1 MAFWLRNKRLHPS
14 RTLSTEQRLLLLLA
28 RGRLTDSIR
37 AQVRSLLGQALSWP
51 LLLQQAEIYEVTPL
65 LYHHLRQLG
74 FPSVPDAAA
83 SELGA
88 AYRMN
93 ALRNTLLVRELTAV
107 MQRFGAAG
115 VPVMPLKGVA
125 LAASLYGDPTL
136 RVCADLDIL
145 VPRME
150 VGQAYQLLQAMGY
163 DGASG
168 EFMSE
173 SFQRQLLKTSIEYAL
188 TRRDWG
194 FRYITELHWGI
205 FLGALSER
213 VALET
218 LWAEAYTTPIFGVKA
233 FQPSAEWMFLC
244 LAVHAARHQWKG
256 LKWLGDIHELCTW
269 TAIDWAK
276 VRFDAERVGW
286 EHVVELTLSAC
297 HILFDTP
304 IPPHFSFRP
313 LPPWV
318 HLFPADLLYAEPWR
332 DVLAISRLFTSLPAQ
347 WRYLLRVLLVP
358 TAAER
363 RLIHL
368 PSALGMLYYPLRLL
382 RVAIKHGWRVCVC
395 YRQPLTNARSRP
407 RQARRTVSPGSV
419 K

>member
-1 MAFWLRNKRLHPS
+1 MMTPS
-14 RTLSTEQRLLLLLA
+14 QGNARAQSLPTMSAEQRLLLLLA
-28 RGRLTDSIR
+28 RGRLTESIR
-37 AQVRSLLGQALSWP
+37 AQARSLLGQALSWP
-51 LLLQQAEIYEVTPL
+51 LLLQQARMYEVTPL
-65 LYHHLRQLG
+65 FYHHLRQLG
-74 FPSVPDAAA
+74 FPSVPEAAA
-83 SELGA
+83 AELGA

-107 MQRFGAAG
+107 MRRLGASG

-125 LAASLYGDPTL
+125 LAASLYGDPAL

-145 VPRME
+145 VPRVQ
-150 VGQAYQLLQAMGY
+150 VGQAYQVLQAMGY

-168 EFMSE
+168 ECMSE
-173 SFQRQLLKTSIEYAL
+173 SFQRRLLKTSIEYAL
-188 TRRDWG
+188 TRRDRG
-194 FRYITELHWGI
+194 FRHVAELHWGI
-205 FLGALSER
+205 FLGAPSEC
-213 VALET
+213 AAIET
-218 LWAEAYTTPIFGVKA
+218 LWAEARATPIFGVKA
-233 FQPSAEWMFLC
+233 FQPSPEWAFLC

-256 LKWLGDIHELCTW
+256 LKWLADIHELCTR

-276 VRFDAERVGW
+276 VRFEAERVGW
-286 EHVVELTLSAC
+286 EYVAELTLSAC
-297 HILFDTP
+297 HTLFETT

-332 DVLAISRLFTSLPAQ
+332 DVLAVSRLLTSLPAR

-363 RLIHL
+363 RLIRL

-382 RVAIKHGWRVCVC
+382 RVAMKHGWRVCVS
-395 YRQPLTNARSRP
+395 YRQPLTNARP
-407 RQARRTVSPGSV
+407 RL
-419 K
+419 

>member
-1 MAFWLRNKRLHPS
+1 MMAVSQSNARAQSSPTMS
-14 RTLSTEQRLLLLLA
+14 AEQRLLLLLA
-28 RGRLTDSIR
+28 RGRLTDSVR
-37 AQVRSLLGQALSWP
+37 ARARSLLGQALSWP
-51 LLLQQAEIYEVTPL
+51 SLLQQARTYEVAPL

-74 FPSVPDAAA
+74 FPSVPEAAA
-83 SELGA
+83 AELGA

-93 ALRNTLLVRELTAV
+93 AIRNTLFVRELAAV
-107 MQRFGAAG
+107 MRRLGAAG

-125 LAASLYGDPTL
+125 LAASLCGDPTL

-150 VGQAYQLLQAMGY
+150 VGRAYQVMRAMGY
-163 DGASG
+163 DGAPG

-173 SFQRQLLKTSIEYAL
+173 SFQRRLLKTSIEYAL
-188 TRRDWG
+188 TRRDRG
-194 FRYITELHWGI
+194 FRYVTELHWGI
-205 FLGALSER
+205 FLGAPSER
-213 VALET
+213 AALET
-218 LWAEAYTTPIFGVKA
+218 LWAEAYATPIFGVKA
-233 FQPSAEWMFLC
+233 FQPSAEWAFLC

-276 VRFDAERVGW
+276 VKRDAERVGW
-286 EHVVELTLSAC
+286 GHVVELTLSAC
-297 HILFDTP
+297 HTLFDTP

-318 HLFPADLLYAEPWR
+318 HLFPDDLLCAEPWR
-332 DVLAISRLFTSLPAQ
+332 DVLAVSRLFTSPPAQ

-363 RLIHL
+363 RLIRL
-368 PSALGMLYYPLRLL
+368 PSALGILYYPLRLS
-382 RVAIKHGWRVCVC
+382 RVAIRHGWRIIL
-395 YRQPLTNARSRP
+395 RHRRLPISARLHS
-407 RQARRTVSPGSV
+407 
-419 K
+419 

>member
-1 MAFWLRNKRLHPS
+1 MMAVWQSNARSHSSPTMS
-14 RTLSTEQRLLLLLA
+14 AEQRLLLLLA

-37 AQVRSLLGQALSWP
+37 AQARSLLGEALSWP
-51 LLLQQAEIYEVTPL
+51 LLLQQARTYEVTPL

-74 FPSVPDAAA
+74 FPSVPDDATA
-83 SELGA
+83 ELGA

-93 ALRNTLLVRELTAV
+93 AIRNTLLVRELAAV
-107 MQRFGAAG
+107 MQRLGAAG

-145 VPRME
+145 VPRVE
-150 VGQAYQLLQAMGY
+150 VGQAYQVLQAMGY
-163 DGASG
+163 AGASG
-168 EFMSE
+168 EFMEE
-173 SFQRQLLKTSIEYAL
+173 SFRRRLLKTSIEYGL
-188 TRRDWG
+188 TRRDGG
-194 FRYITELHWGI
+194 FRYVAELHWGI
-205 FLGALSER
+205 FLGAPSER
-213 VALET
+213 AALET
-218 LWAEAYTTPIFGVKA
+218 LWAEAYATPIFGVMA
-233 FQPSAEWMFLC
+233 SQPSAEWAFLC
-244 LAVHAARHQWKG
+244 LAVHAARHLWKG

-276 VRFDAERVGW
+276 VRCEAERVGW
-286 EHVVELTLSAC
+286 ERVVELTLSAC
-297 HILFDTP
+297 HTLYGTK

-332 DVLAISRLFTSLPAQ
+332 DVLARSRLFTSPRSQ

-363 RLIHL
+363 RLIRL
-368 PSALGMLYYPLRLL
+368 PSALGILYYPLRLS
-382 RVAIKHGWRVCVC
+382 RVAIRHSWRLMVGH
-395 YRQPLTNARSRP
+395 RRP
-407 RQARRTVSPGSV
+407 PTRDRLHS
-419 K
+419 

>member
-1 MAFWLRNKRLHPS
+1 MAFGLSNKRLHPS
-14 RTLSTEQRLLLLLA
+14 LTLSTEQRLLLLLA
-28 RGRLTDSIR
+28 RGRLTDSVR
-37 AQVRSLLGQALSWP
+37 AQARSLLGQALSWP
-51 LLLQQAEIYEVTPL
+51 LLLQQARVYEVTPF

-83 SELGA
+83 AELEA

-93 ALRNTLLVRELTAV
+93 AIRNTLLVRELAAV
-107 MQRFGAAG
+107 MHRLGAAG

-145 VPRME
+145 VPRAE
-150 VGQAYQLLQAMGY
+150 VGQAYQLLQVMGY

-168 EFMSE
+168 EFMEE
-173 SFQRQLLKTSIEYAL
+173 SFQRRLLKTSIEYAL
-188 TRRDWG
+188 TRRDRG
-194 FRYITELHWGI
+194 FRYAAELHWGI
-205 FLGALSER
+205 FLGAPSER

-218 LWAEAYTTPIFGVKA
+218 LWAGACATSIFGVMA
-233 FQPSAEWMFLC
+233 FQPSAEWTFLC
-244 LAVHAARHQWKG
+244 LAVHAARHLWRG

-269 TAIDWAK
+269 TVIDWAK
-276 VRFDAERVGW
+276 VRCEAERVGW
-286 EHVVELTLSAC
+286 ERVVELTLSAC
-297 HILFDTP
+297 HTLYGTK

-332 DVLAISRLFTSLPAQ
+332 DVLAISRLFTSPPAQ

-363 RLIHL
+363 RLIRL
-368 PSALGMLYYPLRLL
+368 PSALGILYYPLRFS
-382 RVAIKHGWRVCVC
+382 RVAIRHGWRLMVGH
-395 YRQPLTNARSRP
+395 RRPLTRDRLHS
-407 RQARRTVSPGSV
+407 
-419 K
+419 

>member
-1 MAFWLRNKRLHPS
+1 MMATSQSDARAQPS
-14 RTLSTEQRLLLLLA
+14 PTMSAEQRLLLLLA

-37 AQVRSLLGQALSWP
+37 ARARSLLGQELSWP
-51 LLLQQAEIYEVTPL
+51 LLLQQARMYEVTPL

-74 FPSVPDAAA
+74 FPSVPEAAA
-83 SELGA
+83 AELGT

-93 ALRNTLLVRELTAV
+93 AIKNALLARELAAL
-107 MQRFGAAG
+107 MREFGAAG

-145 VPRME
+145 VPRTE
-150 VGQAYQLLQAMGY
+150 VWRAYQVLRAMGY
-163 DGASG
+163 DGAPG
-168 EFMSE
+168 EFIWE
-173 SFQRQLLKTSIEYAL
+173 SFQRRLLKTSIEYVL
-188 TRRDWG
+188 TRRDRG
-194 FRYITELHWGI
+194 FRYVTELHWGI
-205 FLGALSER
+205 FLGAPSER
-213 VALET
+213 AALET
-218 LWAEAYTTPIFGVKA
+218 LWAEAYATPVFGVKA
-233 FQPSAEWMFLC
+233 FQPSPEWAFLC

-276 VRFDAERVGW
+276 VRCEAKRVGW
-286 EHVVELTLSAC
+286 VRVVELTLSAC
-297 HILFDTP
+297 HTLFETT

-318 HLFPADLLYAEPWR
+318 HLFPVDLLYAEPWR
-332 DVLAISRLFTSLPAQ
+332 DVLAISRLFPSLPAQ

-363 RLIHL
+363 RLIRL
-368 PSALGMLYYPLRLL
+368 PSALGILYYPLRLS
-382 RVAIKHGWRVCVC
+382 RVAIRHGWRLIV
-395 YRQPLTNARSRP
+395 RHRRLPMSARLHS
-407 RQARRTVSPGSV
+407 
-419 K
+419 